1 MKRMSNMKLK
11 NILIMSAFILCAVA
25 SVATIFS
32 NNDSP
37 AQVADTVPMASSA
50 SPTQPTTRTLTLTA
64 AGDCTFATDVNASYD
79 LGFDAYADEY
89 GTDYFFKNVK
99 DIFNEDNLTIINFEG
114 TLTDRGVRE
123 DKQFAFRGKPEYVNI
138 LTGASVEAVN
148 LANNHSSDYG
158 AQSLTDTKQI
168 LDNAGVLNCRGEDN
182 VCVTEINGIR
192 VGLVGINY
200 LNDTMKT
207 ELESAIN
214 KADSMG
220 AEIII
225 LSIHWGEE
233 KATAPNEEQIEA
245 AHRAIDLGADL
256 VIGTHP
262 HVLQGIEKYNGRY
275 IFYSLGNF
283 SFGGNNAP
291 ADMDTAIWRQ
301 TFTISDGTLQDDD
314 NYEIIPCRISSSDGY
329 NDYCPTP
336 AEGTEKERIEEKL
349 SSYSADL
356 GINQLKFR

>member
-1 MKRMSNMKLK
+1 MKRIGIMKLK
-11 NILIMSAFILCAVA
+11 NILTVLAFVLCASA
-25 SVATIFS
+25 SAAMIFS
-32 NNDSP
+32 GNQSP
-37 AQVADTVPMASSA
+37 NESSDVISSSTA
-50 SPTQPTTRTLTLTA
+50 PTQTPTRTLTLTA
-64 AGDCTFATDVNASYD
+64 AGDCTFGTDVNASYD

-89 GTDYFFKNVK
+89 GTDYFFKNVR
-99 DIFNEDNLTIINFEG
+99 DIFNEDDLTILNFEG
-114 TLTDRGVRE
+114 TLTDGGVRE
-123 DKQFAFRGKPEYVNI
+123 DKQFAFRGDPEYVNI
-138 LTGASVEAVN
+138 LTGSSVEAVN

-200 LNDTMKT
+200 LNDVMKT
-207 ELESAIN
+207 ELESAITQ
-214 KADSMG
+214 ADSMG

-225 LSIHWGEE
+225 LSIHWGVE

-275 IFYSLGNF
+275 ILYSLGNF

-301 TFTISDGTLQDDD
+301 TFTISDGILQDDD

-336 AEGTEKERIEEKL
+336 AEGSEKERIEEKL
-349 SSYSADL
+349 SSYSAEL
-356 GINQLKFR
+356 GIDQLKFR